1 MVSVNNEHIY
11 KAYMEQMFDGHGK
24 SIESTIVWMHR
35 NYQGLPNDFK
45 EAKRCLTIQERNEI
59 IRDILYPF

>member
-1 MVSVNNEHIY
+1 
-11 KAYMEQMFDGHGK
+11 MEQMFDGHGK

-35 NYQGLPNDFK
+35 NYQELPNDFK